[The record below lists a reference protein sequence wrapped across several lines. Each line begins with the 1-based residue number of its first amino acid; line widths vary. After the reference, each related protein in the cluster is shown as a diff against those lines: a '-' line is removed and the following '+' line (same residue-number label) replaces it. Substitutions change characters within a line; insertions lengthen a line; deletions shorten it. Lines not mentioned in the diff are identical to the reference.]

1 LRCCA
6 ATKKEIVM
14 RAGSQERSWS
24 NSEQWCGVGQQRR
37 GRR

>member
-6 ATKKEIVM
+6 ATKKENAM
-14 RAGSQERSWS
+14 QAGSQERGWN
-24 NSEQWCGVGQQRR
+24 NSEQWCGVGQQGR